1 MYEQRDNMNL
11 QLRKPTYT
19 DDDDD
24 DQTSGITEQPDI
36 TEHRVISINAPQ
48 KQKFCSNR
56 ISTAK
61 YNFFSFLPKFLFEQF
76 RRYSN
81 IFFLFIALLQ
91 QIPNVSPTG
100 RYTTAVPLIFILTV
114 SAIKEIIEDIKRHR
128 ADDAVNKS
136 KVLALRNGQW
146 SLIRWAKVAI
156 GDIIKVTNGQ
166 FFPADLVLLSSS
178 EPNAMCYIETSNL
191 DGETNL
197 KMRQGLTQTCK
208 LLTTKDV
215 QQLVGIVEC
224 ELPNRHLYE
233 FTGNLRL
240 MGKQAN
246 PLGPDQILLRGAR
259 LRNTNWIFGVVIYTG
274 HETKLM
280 MNSMSAPLKRSTV
293 DKITNNQILML
304 FLLLIVLCLVSAIA
318 SEIWTKEHSTTDWYL
333 GMDEL
338 STTNFGYTFLT
349 FIILY
354 NNLIPI
360 SLQVTLE
367 VVRFAQAI
375 FINMDNNMYYEET
388 DTPAMARTSNLNEEL
403 GQVKYIFSD
412 KTGTLTCNIME
423 FKRCSI
429 AGVMYGGTEK
439 FDKSVILKSIRENH
453 PTAPYIKEFFTLMA
467 VCHTVVPEL
476 DQRTHEICYQAAS
489 PDEGALVKGA
499 KDCGFIFT
507 TRTPEYVMI
516 NAMGTEQQFEVLNV
530 LEFTSNRKRMSVI
543 IRDQNGKIKLY
554 CKGADTVIY
563 ERMKENQPYRETTLQ
578 HLKEFATC
586 GLRTLCCAVSE
597 VSEEFY
603 QDNNM
608 YYEETD
614 TPAMARTSNLNEEL
628 GQVKYIFS
636 DKTGTLTFHNL
647 IKPTAPYI
655 KEFFTLMAVCHTV
668 VPELDQRTHEICY
681 QAASPDE
688 GALVKG
694 AKDCGFIFTTR
705 TPEYVM
711 INAMGTEQ
719 QFEVLNVLEFT
730 SNRKRMSVIIRDQN
744 GKIKLYCKGADT
756 VIYERMKENQPYRET
771 TLQHLK
777 EFATCGL
784 RTLCCA
790 VSEVSEEFYQEWKH
804 TYFKASTSMQ
814 YREQKIEDAAQ
825 LIETGVPEAIND
837 LLKADIRVWVLT
849 GDKQE
854 TAINIGTEKFDKSV
868 ILKSI
873 RENHPTAPYIKEFFT
888 LMAVCHTVVPELD
901 QRTHEICY
909 QAASPDEG
917 ALVKGAKDCGFIFT
931 TRTPE
936 YVMINAMGTEQQ
948 FEVLN
953 VLEFTS
959 NRKRM
964 SVIIRDQNGKI
975 KLYCKGADTVIY
987 ERMKEN
993 QPYRET
999 TLQHL
1004 KEFAT
1009 CGLRTLC
1016 CAVSEVSEEFYQEWK
1031 HTYFKAST
1039 SMQYREQKI
1048 EDAAQLIE
1056 TNLILLGATAIED
1069 RLQEGV
1075 PEAINDLLKADI
1087 RVWVLTGD
1095 KQETAI
1101 NIGYSCRLLNQGMP
1115 LLVINEDSLD
1125 NTREAIRRH
1134 TLEFGELLRKE
1145 NDVALVTDGKTLKY
1159 ALTSDVRHDFVDIAL
1174 SCKSVICCRVSPMQK
1189 AEVVEMVKASTK
1201 SVTLAIGD
1209 GANDVAMIQ
1218 AAHVGIGI
1226 SGVEGLQ
1233 AACASDY
1240 AIAQFRFLIP
1250 LLFVHGAWSHARLCK
1265 LILYSF
1271 HKNICLYVIE
1281 LWWAILSGWSGQTLF
1296 ERWSIGLYNVI
1307 FTAAPPVVMGLF
1319 DRTCSAETMMK
1330 FPALY
1335 KPSQSAQY
1343 FNVKV
1348 FWIWIVNSIFHSV
1361 LLYWLTYL
1369 SMTQD
1374 IAWSNGKEGGY
1385 LVLGNMIYTYVVVA
1399 VCLKAGLEMNAWTWV
1414 THLAIWG
1421 SIASWFLFLLIYSN
1435 FWPSLP
1441 IAADMVGIDRMV
1453 MSSGVFWM
1461 GLIIIPLITLLGD
1474 FTYKVIHRTAFKTL
1488 AEAVRESEIANTDP
1502 GKVILHA
1509 TKQRLTETARLL
1521 KNVFRRPST
1530 HVSQVPLEMEL
1541 QQYGI
1546 HKHDETQIF
1555 STRLYSTEEHGYAFS
1570 QEEHGVVP
1578 QMGTCLF
1585 LCNNDAFTIP

>member
-1 MYEQRDNMNL
+1 MATMNKYL
-11 QLRKPTYT
+11 TRIAAFFRKGR

-36 TEHRVISINAPQ
+36 TEHRIISINAPQ

-100 RYTTAVPLIFILTV
+100 RYTTAVPLIFILMV

-136 KVLALRNGQW
+136 KVLALRSGQW
-146 SLIRWAKVAI
+146 SLIRWANVAI

-233 FTGNLRL
+233 FIGNLRL
-240 MGKQAN
+240 LGKQSN

-318 SEIWTKEHSTTDWYL
+318 SEIWTKEHLTRDWYL

-338 STTNFGYTFLT
+338 ATTNFGYTFLT

-423 FKRCSI
+423 FQRCSI
-429 AGVMYGGTEK
+429 AGIMYGGTEK
-439 FDKSVILKSIRENH
+439 FDKTVVLKNLRENH
-453 PTAPYIKEFFTLMA
+453 PTAPYIREFFTLMA

-499 KDCGFIFT
+499 KDCGFVFT
-507 TRTPEYVMI
+507 TRTPENVMI
-516 NAMGTEQQFEVLNV
+516 NAMGTEQKFEVLNV

-543 IRDQNGKIKLY
+543 IRDPNGKIKLY

-563 ERMKENQPYRETTLQ
+563 ERMKENQPYREVTLQ

-586 GLRTLCCAVSE
+586 GLRTLCCAVAE
-597 VSEEFY
+597 VSE
-603 QDNNM
+603 D
-608 YYEETD
+608 
-614 TPAMARTSNLNEEL
+614 
-628 GQVKYIFS
+628 
-636 DKTGTLTFHNL
+636 
-647 IKPTAPYI
+647 
-655 KEFFTLMAVCHTV
+655 
-668 VPELDQRTHEICY
+668 
-681 QAASPDE
+681 
-688 GALVKG
+688 
-694 AKDCGFIFTTR
+694 
-705 TPEYVM
+705 
-711 INAMGTEQ
+711 
-719 QFEVLNVLEFT
+719 
-730 SNRKRMSVIIRDQN
+730 
-744 GKIKLYCKGADT
+744 
-756 VIYERMKENQPYRET
+756 
-771 TLQHLK
+771 
-777 EFATCGL
+777 
-784 RTLCCA
+784 
-790 VSEVSEEFYQEWKH
+790 FYQEWKH

-814 YREQKIEDAAQ
+814 YRE
-825 LIETGVPEAIND
+825 
-837 LLKADIRVWVLT
+837 R
-849 GDKQE
+849 
-854 TAINIGTEKFDKSV
+854 
-868 ILKSI
+868 
-873 RENHPTAPYIKEFFT
+873 
-888 LMAVCHTVVPELD
+888 
-901 QRTHEICY
+901 
-909 QAASPDEG
+909 
-917 ALVKGAKDCGFIFT
+917 
-931 TRTPE
+931 
-936 YVMINAMGTEQQ
+936 
-948 FEVLN
+948 
-953 VLEFTS
+953 
-959 NRKRM
+959 
-964 SVIIRDQNGKI
+964 
-975 KLYCKGADTVIY
+975 
-987 ERMKEN
+987 
-993 QPYRET
+993 
-999 TLQHL
+999 
-1004 KEFAT
+1004 
-1009 CGLRTLC
+1009 
-1016 CAVSEVSEEFYQEWK
+1016 
-1031 HTYFKAST
+1031 
-1039 SMQYREQKI
+1039 KI

-1101 NIGYSCRLLNQGMP
+1101 NIGYSCKLLNQGMP

-1134 TLEFGELLRKE
+1134 TLEFGELIRKE

-1201 SVTLAIGD
+1201 NVTLAIGD

-1361 LLYWLTYL
+1361 LLYWMTYL

-1385 LVLGNMIYTYVVVA
+1385 LVLGNMVYTYVVVA

-1453 MSSGVFWM
+1453 MGSGVFWM

-1521 KNVFRRPST
+1521 KNVFRKPST

-1541 QQYGI
+1541 Q
-1546 HKHDETQIF
+1546 
-1555 STRLYSTEEHGYAFS
+1555 HGYAFS

-1578 QMGTCLF
+1578 QSEMIRAYDTTKSKPQGV
-1585 LCNNDAFTIP
+1585 